1 MHQLLLAPSFHYFLC
16 SFSWLLSHRASVHWE
31 KMDLIKE
38 RKKLDF
44 LGVCIFYVENQTW
57 NGFGETHWAFRQGH
71 TCKRW
76 FSLKK
81 KKKISSSL
89 TLKTPNKNVPE
100 VCFRVL
106 NCTCK
111 TKAFFNSGKHF
122 AWKILICAL
131 PIMPFLISPDFP
143 TFLTRQK
150 AAALP
155 VPGDL
160 LPRANVNSGTDMFST

>member
-1 MHQLLLAPSFHYFLC
+1 MLKTKLGMVLVKHVELSGKGTPAKDGFLL
-16 SFSWLLSHRASVHWE
+16 
-31 KMDLIKE
+31 
-38 RKKLDF
+38 
-44 LGVCIFYVENQTW
+44 
-57 NGFGETHWAFRQGH
+57 
-71 TCKRW
+71 
-76 FSLKK
+76 K

-160 LPRANVNSGTDMFST
+160 LPRANVNSGTDMFSTLKKKFKKRNFKALFDLGGCTWGKEWDCTGFKWEIIHLF